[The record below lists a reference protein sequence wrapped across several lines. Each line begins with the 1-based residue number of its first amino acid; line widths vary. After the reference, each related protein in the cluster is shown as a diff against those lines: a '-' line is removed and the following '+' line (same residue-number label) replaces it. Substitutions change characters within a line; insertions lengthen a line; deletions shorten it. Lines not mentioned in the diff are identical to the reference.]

1 MKNVLLLFLLI
12 GVFCGDYRRPSPTQ
26 KKCIEKKIGKEPT
39 KKLLESLRKYHRTNG
54 KATILDYILEKRG
67 DLKGVAEECLLGSR
81 RRRRRLDKT
90 VSEKINDSFNNK
102 VVKYYMNALLRD
114 PKAKTSIL
122 DNIDKAQKDSI
133 KACKR
138 YLKSDEICKM
148 VVDAILQ
155 RIEKN

>member
-26 KKCIEKKIGKEPT
+26 KKCIEKKIGKEQT

-155 RIEKN
+155 RIENN

>member
-26 KKCIEKKIGKEPT
+26 KKCIEKKIGKEQT

>member
-138 YLKSDEICKM
+138 YLQSDEICKM

>member
-67 DLKGVAEECLLGSR
+67 DLKDVAEECLLGTR

-122 DNIDKAQKDSI
+122 ENIDKAQKDSI